1 MDPWSWLPATAW
13 EDREI
18 RAYVPST
25 YLVSSLGEDPSVE
38 RISNW
43 TSSPLSYRQRRRIS
57 STPSIGSPRGRRYA
71 TFTTDEARALAAA
84 LDDAGLEQ
92 DGLLNAYQLDYQ
104 FEYHDESRD
113 TVVHIVFS
121 CRWLR
126 TPWRDGRSQPGM

>member
-13 EDREI
+13 EDPEI

-25 YLVSSLGEDPSVE
+25 YLVTFTAEVP
-38 RISNW
+38 RIELDQLNAQLPAAAVNVIDTKVW
-43 TSSPLSYRQRRRIS
+43 DYQQADVFWL
-57 STPSIGSPRGRRYA
+57 YA

-84 LDDAGLEQ
+84 LDDAGLQQ

-104 FEYHDESRD
+104 FEYNDESRD

-121 CRWLR
+121 VFDFEAMLR
-126 TPWRDGRSQPGM
+126 QASAPSGP